1 MSFTP
6 GLRTLLIALAVV
18 SAILPVI
25 AAISLKIYEYEL
37 VKRTEGELITQGAV
51 YARAFELGVL
61 KAYKEQDQPKDN
73 GSESLDYG
81 RKISGRSFASKPH
94 PESGITPIFPSL
106 NAYDDP
112 VLPPPPDGKSVESA
126 PDQYAAVAASQVLP
140 LMEAARRVTLA
151 GIRVL
156 DYKGRVVASTGAE
169 MGMDLSDRYEIKRAL
184 AGHYTSVMRVRGFGY
199 PRPPLESISRR
210 TGYRVYVALPVI
222 HGDKVI
228 GAVSLARTPMDT
240 MKALYLRKDELVGA
254 GAIIA
259 VLVLG
264 ISLLLSYL
272 ISRPIHNLTARA
284 KRVAEGAFNTPE
296 ESIGPTTK
304 EAESL
309 SRAFGAMAESL
320 EERANYFRAFAYNVS
335 HEFKTPLTSMTAS
348 VELLEDHISTMSE
361 QERSRFL
368 FMLKGDLQRLERL
381 MNKLLDLARAD
392 TARPGD
398 DQIDVVPALSDI
410 VERFRERGL
419 KIEHTCSE
427 GAILAPI
434 SEEALGAII
443 GNLLEN
449 SVQHGGPDVT
459 VSLVVRRIRS
469 DEAPLV
475 RIELGDNGPGAPE
488 KHRDNIFERFFTTNR
503 EAGGTGLGLSIV
515 KTIVEAHGGDIEL
528 APSVKGAL
536 FIITLPSARRAHGQ

>member
-1 MSFTP
+1 
-6 GLRTLLIALAVV
+6 
-18 SAILPVI
+18 
-25 AAISLKIYEYEL
+25 
-37 VKRTEGELITQGAV
+37 
-51 YARAFELGVL
+51 
-61 KAYKEQDQPKDN
+61 
-73 GSESLDYG
+73 
-81 RKISGRSFASKPH
+81 
-94 PESGITPIFPSL
+94 
-106 NAYDDP
+106 
-112 VLPPPPDGKSVESA
+112 
-126 PDQYAAVAASQVLP
+126 
-140 LMEAARRVTLA
+140 
-151 GIRVL
+151 
-156 DYKGRVVASTGAE
+156 
-169 MGMDLSDRYEIKRAL
+169 
-184 AGHYTSVMRVRGFGY
+184 
-199 PRPPLESISRR
+199 
-210 TGYRVYVALPVI
+210 
-222 HGDKVI
+222 
-228 GAVSLARTPMDT
+228 
-240 MKALYLRKDELVGA
+240 
-254 GAIIA
+254 
-259 VLVLG
+259 
-264 ISLLLSYL
+264 
-272 ISRPIHNLTARA
+272 
-284 KRVAEGAFNTPE
+284 
-296 ESIGPTTK
+296 
-304 EAESL
+304 
-309 SRAFGAMAESL
+309 
-320 EERANYFRAFAYNVS
+320 
-335 HEFKTPLTSMTAS
+335 
-348 VELLEDHISTMSE
+348 MSE